1 MEHKP
6 PTTQVVFVT
15 QPLGDEDFKKN
26 PEIRSTRRTLLVLL
40 SIQLV

>member
-6 PTTQVVFVT
+6 PTQVVLVT
-15 QPLGDEDFKKN
+15 QPLADEDFKKN
-26 PEIRSTRRTLLVLL
+26 PAIKSTRRTLIILL